1 MTSSHALGPPGRFY
15 SHFAALQQNLL
26 ILQEI
31 NPRVGYPES
40 TLCVIAMRSTL
51 CSSDESQGR
60 RFSEGVF
67 ARTAGT
73 DELL

>member
-1 MTSSHALGPPGRFY
+1 M
-15 SHFAALQQNLL
+15 
-26 ILQEI
+26 
-31 NPRVGYPES
+31 
-40 TLCVIAMRSTL
+40 IAMRSML